1 MQAPERGFILNVH
14 KELNMSG
21 QKQKK
26 ARCSVLIIDC
36 QDKGEDPGSEGK
48 FIRHMLNLM
57 GVANRYHSVRTKT
70 QFLELLSS
78 VPTAADVVHIA
89 THGCVEKPP
98 NKKRKKFIGFWTPD
112 EKHIT
117 MQEIASAGIN
127 LFGKTVVSTACL
139 SGQKTPRK
147 EFKEATKCKYYISPI
162 KGPSFYNAALMCH
175 IFYHKHLQLGRS
187 VKQAFSEYE
196 NRYKN
201 PHVFF
206 LE

>member
-1 MQAPERGFILNVH
+1 
-14 KELNMSG
+14 
-21 QKQKK
+21 
-26 ARCSVLIIDC
+26 
-36 QDKGEDPGSEGK
+36 
-48 FIRHMLNLM
+48 M
-57 GVANRYHSVRTKT
+57 GVANRYHSARTKT

-78 VPTAADVVHIA
+78 VPTVADVVHIA
-89 THGCVEKPP
+89 THGHLRKLP

-117 MQEIASAGIN
+117 MEEIASAGLN
-127 LFGKTVVSTACL
+127 LSGKTVVSTACL
-139 SGQKTPRK
+139 SGQKTARK
-147 EFKEATKCKYYISPI
+147 EFKAPTQCDYYISPI
-162 KGPSFYNAALMCH
+162 RDPSFYNAALMCH
-175 IFYHKHLQLGRS
+175 IFYHKHLRLGRS

>member
-1 MQAPERGFILNVH
+1 
-14 KELNMSG
+14 MSG
-21 QKQKK
+21 ENKK
-26 ARCSVLIIDC
+26 TSCSVLIIDC

-57 GVANRYHSVRTKT
+57 GVANHYHSVRIKT

-78 VPTAADVVHIA
+78 VPSEADVVHIA
-89 THGCVEKPP
+89 THGRVGKPP
-98 NKKRKKFIGFWTPD
+98 NKKREKFIGFWTPD
-112 EKHIT
+112 EKHVS

-127 LFGKTVVSTACL
+127 LAGKTVISTACR

-147 EFKEATKCKYYISPI
+147 AFKHSTQCEYYIAPI
-162 KGPSFYNAALMCH
+162 KGPLFYNAALMCH
-175 IFYHKHLQLGRS
+175 IFYHKHLSLGLS